1 MRIVFFGA
9 SHGVPEP
16 NRKCS
21 CTMIEV
27 GEARYFIDMG
37 VNAIDG
43 LITRGISPDKVK
55 TVFVTHMHGDHT
67 DGMIPFVDLCS
78 WYFKNTEPVFYVPED
93 PDKVKSAILGWFA
106 CTGTKMREFEF
117 NRVQEGALYDDGVLK
132 VTAYRTLHID
142 ESYCYLIEAE
152 GKRVFFSG
160 DMCHKGP
167 QNDFP
172 TCIFEK
178 PVDLAICEAAHFHA
192 TEYLPMFEGQSNLKK
207 LCFNHYSD
215 KHLAS
220 VLEMKTLLPDIP
232 VIRAFDGLEITV

>member
-1 MRIVFFGA
+1 MKIVFFGA

-21 CTMIEV
+21 CTMIEA
-27 GEARYFIDMG
+27 GGNRYFMDMG

-43 LITRGISPDKVK
+43 LITRGISPNEVK

-67 DGMIPFVDLCS
+67 DGLIPFIDLCN
-78 WYFKNTEPVFYVPED
+78 WYFKASAPVFYLPAD
-93 PDKVKSAILGWFA
+93 TDQVKTAIAGWLG
-106 CTGTKMREFEF
+106 CNGSQMRDFEF
-117 NRVQEGALYDDGVLK
+117 HNVQEGALYDDGVLK
-132 VTAYRTLHID
+132 VTAYRTLHIG
-142 ESYCYLIEAE
+142 ESYCYLLEAE

-192 TEYLPMFEGQSNLKK
+192 TEYLPMFEGQTNLKK

-220 VLEMKTLLPDIP
+220 VLEMKALLPDIP
-232 VIRAFDGLEITV
+232 VVRAFDDMEIIV

>member
-1 MRIVFFGA
+1 MKIVFFGA

-21 CTMIEV
+21 CAMIEA
-27 GEARYFIDMG
+27 GGNRYFMDMG

-43 LITRGISPDKVK
+43 LITRGISPNEVK

-67 DGMIPFVDLCS
+67 DGLIPFIDLCN
-78 WYFKNTEPVFYVPED
+78 WYFKAAAPVFYLPADTEQ
-93 PDKVKSAILGWFA
+93 VKTAIAGWLA
-106 CTGTKMREFEF
+106 CNGSTLRDFEF
-117 NRVQEGALYDDGVLK
+117 HKVQEGALYDDGVLK
-132 VTAYRTLHID
+132 ITAYRTLHIS
-142 ESYCYLIEAE
+142 ESYCYLLEAE

-192 TEYLPMFEGQSNLKK
+192 TEYLPMFEGQTNLKK

-215 KHLAS
+215 RHLAS
-220 VLEMKTLLPDIP
+220 VLEMKALLPDIP
-232 VIRAFDGLEITV
+232 VVRAFDDMEIIV

>member
-1 MRIVFFGA
+1 MKIVFFGA

-21 CTMIEV
+21 CTMIEA
-27 GEARYFIDMG
+27 GGNRYFIDMG

-43 LITRGISPDKVK
+43 LITRGISPNEVK

-67 DGMIPFVDLCS
+67 DGLIPFIDLCN
-78 WYFKNTEPVFYVPED
+78 WYFKASAPVFYLPAD
-93 PDKVKSAILGWFA
+93 TDQVKTAIAGWLG
-106 CTGTKMREFEF
+106 CNGSQMRDFEF
-117 NRVQEGALYDDGVLK
+117 HNVQEGALYDDGVLK
-132 VTAYRTLHID
+132 VTAYRTLHIG
-142 ESYCYLIEAE
+142 ESYCYLLEAE

-178 PVDLAICEAAHFHA
+178 TVDLAICEAAHFHA
-192 TEYLPMFEGQSNLKK
+192 TEYLPMFEGQTNLKK

-220 VLEMKTLLPDIP
+220 VLEMKALLPDIP
-232 VIRAFDGLEITV
+232 VVRAFDDMEIIV

>member
-16 NRKCS
+16 NRRCS
-21 CTMIEV
+21 CAMIEI
-27 GEARYFIDMG
+27 GEVRYFIDMG
-37 VNAIDG
+37 TQANEQI
-43 LITRGISPDKVK
+43 ITRGIPMDSVK

-67 DGMIPFVDLCS
+67 DGLISFIDLCN
-78 WYFKNTEPVFYVPED
+78 WKFTETHPVFYLPAD
-93 PDKVKSAILGWFA
+93 TDRVKAAIAEWLA
-106 CTGTKMREFEF
+106 CNGSKMRDFEF
-117 NRVQEGALYDDGVLK
+117 HRVQEGELYDDGTLK
-132 VTAYRTLHID
+132 VTAYRTLHIA

-172 TCIFEK
+172 TAIFDK

-192 TEYLPMFEGQSNLKK
+192 TEYLPIFNGQTNLRK

-215 KHLAS
+215 RHLAS
-220 VLEMKTLLPDIP
+220 VLEMKELLPDIP
-232 VIRAFDGLEITV
+232 VMRAFDGLEIVV

>member
-16 NRKCS
+16 NRRCS
-21 CTMIEV
+21 CTMIEI
-27 GEARYFIDMG
+27 GESRYFIDMG
-37 VNAIDG
+37 FNAIEQ
-43 LITRGISPDKVK
+43 LITRGISVNSVK
-55 TVFVTHMHGDHT
+55 SVFVTHMHGDHT
-67 DGMIPFVDLCS
+67 NGLISFIDLCS
-78 WYFKNTEPVFYVPED
+78 WYFKEATPAFYLPGDMERS
-93 PDKVKSAILGWFA
+93 KTAIAEWLA
-106 CTGTKMREFEF
+106 CNGSKMREFEF
-117 NRVQEGALYDDGVLK
+117 HKVQEGVLYDDGIIK
-132 VTAYRTLHID
+132 VTVYRTLHIG

-172 TCIFEK
+172 VSIFDE

-192 TEYLPMFEGQSNLKK
+192 TEYYPIFKDRTNLKK

-220 VLEMKTLLPDIP
+220 VLEMKELLPEIP
-232 VIRAFDGLEITV
+232 VIRAFDGMEITV